1 MGKARKNSVRCQ
13 SGELRPGVGEC
24 PTLANGGRSTFRSVN
39 FARLLWDTAELMPS
53 RVALR
58 HGSVVCTFAEL
69 AARAASVHEALVAT
83 GLTPRDR
90 VGILLPN
97 GVDAAAAFF
106 GTTSAGGIATV
117 ISGLARPRQIEQL
130 LSDAGAKLLI
140 TNGAVLNALP
150 RELTAPITVLLTD
163 EFSSSAA
170 IGPVGADDSS
180 PAQIS
185 YTSGSTGKPK
195 GVVITHSNLRVGVRT
210 VVDYLGITAADRIA
224 SLLPFSFV
232 YGFNQLNCA
241 IATGATLDV
250 IDTTLASEMV
260 RSLAAR
266 ECSVVAAVPPL
277 WTQMLRVADF
287 AVPMPVLRVLTCAGG
302 RLNPDGVRAL
312 RRAQPRAK
320 LFLMYGLTEVFR
332 STYLPPD
339 EVDAHPDS
347 MGRAVRGSRVYVV
360 REDGTECAD
369 DEIGELVHAG
379 PTVAAGYWGDVD
391 STERVFRP
399 NPFAAVGDTSIA
411 RAVHSGDLVRRDAEG
426 WLYYVSRRDRMIKT
440 LGYRVS
446 PDEITDVL
454 FASGLVSD
462 AAITTEPDAQRGEGI
477 VAHVVLRVGATLDAI
492 RRWCGA
498 ELPRH
503 MLPARWE
510 LHDHLP
516 RNASGK
522 HDVLQLA
529 SARRGR
535 EG

>member
-1 MGKARKNSVRCQ
+1 MSDAR
-13 SGELRPGVGEC
+13 EWRPQYIG
-24 PTLANGGRSTFRSVN
+24 SVN

-69 AARAASVHEALVAT
+69 AGRAASVHETLAAA
-83 GLTPRDR
+83 GLKPHDR

-117 ISGLARPRQIEQL
+117 ISVLARPRQIEQL
-130 LSDAGAKLLI
+130 LSDSGANLLI
-140 TNGAVLNALP
+140 TSRAVLNALP
-150 RELTAPITVLLTD
+150 RELTASITTLLTD
-163 EFSSSAA
+163 GFSTSGA
-170 IGPVGADDSS
+170 IGPIEADDSA

-185 YTSGSTGKPK
+185 FTSGSTGKPK
-195 GVVITHSNLRVGVRT
+195 GVVITHANLRVGVRT

-241 IATGATLDV
+241 ISTGATLEV
-250 IDTTLASEMV
+250 IDTALAPEIVRTLA
-260 RSLAAR
+260 LR

-277 WTQMLRVADF
+277 WMQLLRVADF
-287 AVPMPVLRVLTCAGG
+287 AVPLPALRVLTCAGG
-302 RLNPDGVRAL
+302 RLNPDGVRAV
-312 RRAQPRAK
+312 RSAQPHAK

-332 STYLPPD
+332 STYLPSD

-347 MGRAVRGSRVYVV
+347 MGRAVPGSRVYLL
-360 REDGTECAD
+360 REDGTECD
-369 DEIGELVHAG
+369 DGEVGELVHAG
-379 PTVAAGYWGDVD
+379 PTVTAGYWGDTD
-391 STERVFRP
+391 ATARVFRP
-399 NPFAAVGDTSIA
+399 NRFAPPDEPSLV

-426 WLYYVSRRDRMIKT
+426 RLYYVGRRDRMIKT

-446 PDEITDVL
+446 PDEVTDVI
-454 FASGLVSD
+454 FASGLVVD
-462 AAITTEPDAQRGEGI
+462 AALTTEPDPQRGERI
-477 VAHVVLRVGATLDAI
+477 VAHVVLREGATLEAL
-492 RRWCGA
+492 RRWCGT

-503 MLPARWE
+503 MHPTQWKLLE
-510 LHDHLP
+510 QLP

-522 HDVLQLA
+522 HDLLA
-529 SARRGR
+529 LAGPNAGDES
-535 EG
+535 